1 MKIKSS
7 VLQMLAGV
15 LERCMKRRGVRDCD
29 PYDWEKGAEVAQSLT
44 TSSSSTAVPSKPQQ
58 RLINA
63 GAGPSAGAN
72 ANAGNVASEN
82 LCDDGLATSLN
93 NQVRPFLSFF
103 NTRRRLVFDTSYTKL
118 LLSIADVSNQ

>member
-1 MKIKSS
+1 
-7 VLQMLAGV
+7 MLAGV

-103 NTRRRLVFDTSYTKL
+103 DTRRRLVFDTSYTKL